1 MTSISSGS
9 PSMHQSGETP
19 PAGSGH
25 ELEPGI
31 GSEIIDCGVLP
42 DTETI
47 HEWPVLLI
55 LAAIQFVHI
64 VDFMMIMPLGPEFL
78 RRYAITPQQFGFL
91 VTVYTFSAAICSF
104 LVAFVVDRFD
114 RKHALVSF
122 CAGFSV
128 ATLLCA
134 LSVDYLTLLCSRAV
148 AGMFGGL
155 LSATVFS
162 IVADLIPE
170 SRRGKAMGTV
180 MSAFPFAAVAGMPIG
195 LLLVNTVNWR
205 VPFIVLAILGFL
217 IALRAYRIL
226 PKIKPHKS
234 VAHHRGLHRLKF
246 HFNSIFLNRNHVFAF
261 LLIAM
266 LMFSGYLVI
275 PFISVY
281 MVTNVGMQEAE
292 LPYLYFFGGL
302 FSFFTANLIGRFTDS
317 YGQRRMFCVLAVLS
331 VVPVLWVT
339 HISEASIY
347 LALTATTLF
356 MILVTGRVIPLM
368 ALITASV
375 RPHLRGSFLTF
386 HMSIQQLSAGLGSL
400 MAGYLMVM
408 TVQGKIVNFDTVGT
422 IAAVITLIGIVLAV
436 QLKTIAELDA

>member
-1 MTSISSGS
+1 
-9 PSMHQSGETP
+9 MHQSGKTP
-19 PAGSGH
+19 PVDPGH

-42 DTETI
+42 DTETV
-47 HEWPVLLI
+47 HEWPVLLV
-55 LAAIQFVHI
+55 LTAIQFVHI
-64 VDFMMIMPLGPEFL
+64 LDFMMIMPLGPEFF
-78 RRYAITPQQFGFL
+78 RRFGITPQQFGFL
-91 VTVYTFSAAICSF
+91 VTVYTFSAAMCSF
-104 LVAFVVDRFD
+104 IMAFVIDRFD
-114 RKHALVSF
+114 RKHALICF
-122 CAGFSV
+122 CAGFSI

-134 LSVDYLTLLCSRAV
+134 LSTDYQTLLCGRAV

-155 LSATVFS
+155 LSATIFS
-162 IVADLIPE
+162 IIADLIPE

-195 LLLVNTVNWR
+195 LLLVNMVNWR
-205 VPFIVLAILGFL
+205 LPFIVLTVLGFL

-234 VAHHRGLHRLKF
+234 VAHHHGIRRLQL

-261 LLIAM
+261 LLIAL

-281 MVTNVGMQEAE
+281 MVINIGMQETE

-302 FSFFTANLIGRFTDS
+302 FSFFTAHLIGRFTDS
-317 YGQRRMFCVLAVLS
+317 YGQRLMFCVLAVLS
-331 VVPVLWVT
+331 IVPVLWVT
-339 HISEASIY
+339 HISEASLY

-356 MILVTGRVIPLM
+356 MVLVTGRIIPLM

-386 HMSIQQLSAGLGSL
+386 HMSIQQFSAGLGSL

-422 IAAVITLIGIVLAV
+422 IAAVITLIGIVLAT
-436 QLKTIAELDA
+436 QLKTIKELDAQ